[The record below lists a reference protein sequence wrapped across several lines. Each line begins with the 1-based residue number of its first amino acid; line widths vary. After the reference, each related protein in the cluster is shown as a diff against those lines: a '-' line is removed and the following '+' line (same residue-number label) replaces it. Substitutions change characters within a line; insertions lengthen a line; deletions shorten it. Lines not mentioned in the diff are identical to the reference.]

1 MQLGAL
7 QTPLLLLLAAVATAQ
22 NPDPPGPDEPTYLR
36 TEFQPASTVALA
48 VATSGVRFSWQNLH
62 GNWSRG
68 ATQTQFQLQVLQNT
82 TVNTGNS
89 TNKGSV
95 VYDSGKLE
103 SSAQQFELPPS
114 VTLKPGTDYA
124 WRVQTVVDG
133 DLSTFS
139 TPLQF
144 TTAPL
149 SLGGAQWIGGHNQLR
164 SNFTLPTGPPT
175 VAGGW
180 RGKPTRARAYISG
193 LGAFYLYIN
202 GQKIGDHVLDPP
214 QTVYPK
220 RVHYIVHDVL
230 EALVPGENVVG
241 ALLGNYKW
249 GYTDV
254 WCNMTAAGGPDG
266 CRALIFKLE
275 LTMEDGTVVEH
286 VSTPD
291 WVGRQSPVV
300 FDHLFHGETYDA
312 RREIEDW
319 ASPEGVVDPDDWHP
333 THLMDHIPGPAQDSY
348 GGPINS
354 TGPLVPSM
362 MPPIRITESFPALS
376 VRKVTASS
384 GVTPTPKAINCAPAK
399 LAFIIPECEH
409 HNQNARC
416 GPPLNDPPCCGAH
429 TMGTLQCE
437 SGTIEDVKFAAF
449 GSVSGSCATGF
460 EANGCHADLNATLNL
475 VKQACVGK
483 TECSFNATMA
493 ISGGQDPCPGHI
505 KALAIE
511 ATGCTAKLPPSAPAP
526 PPPPVSPELSRWQF
540 DFGQNVNGLVTL
552 SLSAGHN
559 LPAGTQIR
567 LEHGEI
573 THPLSDGGDTC
584 VVHLHRPRFCQRFCD
599 PLRRTVFCTPV
610 ET

>member
-1 MQLGAL
+1 MDTNRMPPLAHV
-7 QTPLLLLLAAVATAQ
+7 LLLGLLAALGMAQ

-48 VATSGVRFSWQNLH
+48 VPTSGVRFSWQNLH

-68 ATQTQFQLQVLQNT
+68 ATQTHFQLQVVQNT

-89 TNKGSV
+89 TNKGTV
-95 VYDSGKLE
+95 VYDSGSLE
-103 SSAQQFELPPS
+103 SAAQQFELPPS
-114 VTLKPGTDYA
+114 VSLKPGTDYA
-124 WRVQTVVDG
+124 WRVQTVVG
-133 DLSTFS
+133 GKLSTFS

-144 TTAPL
+144 TTAP
-149 SLGGAQWIGGHNQLR
+149 SNWGGAQWIGGHNQLR
-164 SNFTLPTGPPT
+164 SNFTLPAGPPT

-180 RGKPTRARAYISG
+180 RGKPTRARAYVSG

-230 EALVPGENVVG
+230 AALVPGENVVG

-266 CRALIFKLE
+266 CRAFIFKLE

-312 RREIEDW
+312 RLEIDNW
-319 ASPEGVVDPDDWHP
+319 ASPEGVQDPDDWHP
-333 THLMDHIPGPAQDSY
+333 THPMDHIPGPAQDSY
-348 GGPINS
+348 NGPINS

-384 GVTPTPKAINCAPAK
+384 GAQPIPRTMNCAPAK
-399 LAFIIPECEH
+399 LAFNIPECEH
-409 HNQNARC
+409 PNQNSNC
-416 GPPLNDPPCCGAH
+416 GPPRNDPPCCGAH
-429 TMGTLQCE
+429 TMGTLECE
-437 SGTIEDVKFAAF
+437 SGTIKDVTFAAF
-449 GSVSGSCATGF
+449 GVVSGDCAAGF

-475 VKQACVGK
+475 VKQACIGK

-493 ISGGQDPCPGHI
+493 ISDMKDPCPGKI
-505 KALAIE
+505 KALAVE
-511 ATGCTAKLPPSAPAP
+511 ATGCKAKLPPSAPP
-526 PPPPVSPELSRWQF
+526 SPSPPPVSSKLSRWQF

-552 SLSAGHN
+552 SLAGGHN

-584 VVHLHRPRFCQRFCD
+584 VAHLQCQSFYR
-599 PLRRTVFCTPV
+599 
-610 ET
+610 